1 MTEQL
6 SLSTMWYFDLQVYI
20 HLLIINI
27 YLYIN
32 IVIVIQSLSRV

>member
-6 SLSTMWYFDLQVYI
+6 SLSTVWYFDLQVYI
-20 HLLIINI
+20 DLIKNI

-32 IVIVIQSLSRV
+32 IVIVVVQSLSCV

>member
-6 SLSTMWYFDLQVYI
+6 SLSTVWYFDLQVYI
-20 HLLIINI
+20 DLIINI

-32 IVIVIQSLSRV
+32 IVIVVVSH